1 ISRGPSHFPCA
12 SSKIVA
18 GVCDPGH
25 QYLSRFSAVSEVRHN
40 SASRRPAR
48 DGPGSS
54 YMTER
59 HLRRLDEIW
68 VTNPIYFITIC
79 ADGRLRR
86 LANDD
91 FHAIAIE
98 VWRNCEEH
106 YGWSVGRYVI
116 MPDHVH
122 FFAYD
127 SPVEC
132 TLSKFVGKWKEWT
145 AKYCRRRL
153 GLMMPLWQPEFFDH
167 VLR

>member
-1 ISRGPSHFPCA
+1 
-12 SSKIVA
+12 
-18 GVCDPGH
+18 
-25 QYLSRFSAVSEVRHN
+25 
-40 SASRRPAR
+40 
-48 DGPGSS
+48 
-54 YMTER
+54 MTDR

-79 ADGRLRR
+79 ATGRLRR

-91 FHAIAIE
+91 FREIAIE

-116 MPDHVH
+116 MPDHIH
-122 FFAYD
+122 FIAYD
-127 SPVEC
+127 SRVEC

-153 GLMMPLWQPEFFDH
+153 DSTMPLWQPEFFDH
-167 VLR
+167 VLRSSESYEEKWDYVRTNPIRAGLAESADEWKYQGEVTQLRYD

>member
-1 ISRGPSHFPCA
+1 
-12 SSKIVA
+12 
-18 GVCDPGH
+18 
-25 QYLSRFSAVSEVRHN
+25 
-40 SASRRPAR
+40 
-48 DGPGSS
+48 
-54 YMTER
+54 MTDR

-79 ADGRLRR
+79 AHGRLRR

-91 FHAIAIE
+91 FREIAIE

-116 MPDHVH
+116 MPDHIH

-127 SPVEC
+127 SRVEC

-153 GLMMPLWQPEFFDH
+153 DLMMPLWQPEFFDH
-167 VLR
+167 VLRSSESYEEKWDYVRTNPIRAGLAESADEWKYQGEVTQLRYD

>member
-1 ISRGPSHFPCA
+1 
-12 SSKIVA
+12 
-18 GVCDPGH
+18 
-25 QYLSRFSAVSEVRHN
+25 
-40 SASRRPAR
+40 
-48 DGPGSS
+48 
-54 YMTER
+54 MTGR

-68 VTNPIYFITIC
+68 VTNPIYFITTC
-79 ADGRLRR
+79 AEGRLRR

-106 YGWSVGRYVI
+106 YGWTIGRYVI

-127 SPVEC
+127 SHVER
-132 TLSKFVGKWKEWT
+132 TLSEFVGKWKEWT

-153 GLMMPLWQPEFFDH
+153 GFMMPLWQPEFFDH
-167 VLR
+167 VLRSSQSYEEKWEYVRSNPIRAGLARSADEWKYQGEVTQLRCD

>member
-1 ISRGPSHFPCA
+1 
-12 SSKIVA
+12 
-18 GVCDPGH
+18 
-25 QYLSRFSAVSEVRHN
+25 
-40 SASRRPAR
+40 
-48 DGPGSS
+48 
-54 YMTER
+54 MTHR

-79 ADGRLRR
+79 ADGRLPR

-106 YGWSVGRYVI
+106 YGWTVGRYVI

-127 SPVEC
+127 SHVES
-132 TLSKFVGKWKEWT
+132 TLSEFVGKWKEWT
-145 AKYCRRRL
+145 AKYCRRGL
-153 GLMMPLWQPEFFDH
+153 GFLMPLWQPEFFDH
-167 VLR
+167 ILRSSESYEEKWEYVRNNPTRAGLAESADGWKYQGEVTQLRCD

>member
-1 ISRGPSHFPCA
+1 
-12 SSKIVA
+12 
-18 GVCDPGH
+18 
-25 QYLSRFSAVSEVRHN
+25 
-40 SASRRPAR
+40 
-48 DGPGSS
+48 
-54 YMTER
+54 MTDR

-68 VTNPIYFITIC
+68 VTNPIYFITNC
-79 ADGRLRR
+79 AHGRLRR

-91 FHAIAIE
+91 FREIAIE

-116 MPDHVH
+116 MPDHIH

-127 SPVEC
+127 SRVEC

-153 GLMMPLWQPEFFDH
+153 DLMMPLWQPEFFDH
-167 VLR
+167 VLRSSESYEEKWDYVRTNPIRAGLAESADEWKYQGEVTQLRYD